1 VGRGG
6 SCTGWLLL
14 RRMHPGAAASSP
26 AAAAAGQLRQLLQ
39 RLVNH
44 LSTAAVNLL
53 LPWSLTRRR
62 LPLAITL
69 AGQVTGSGCTS

>member
-1 VGRGG
+1 MGRGG

-14 RRMHPGAAASSP
+14 RRMHPGAA